1 MTRRS
6 SFDYEHFPGFAE
18 PAYTQVP
25 DVILDHMMADL
36 NEAELKVLLYI
47 VRRTLGFKKQDDA
60 ISLDQLVHGIHRAD
74 GEALDRG
81 TGLSRSAVRRGITGL
96 LAKHLIVAHQNMDPY
111 RGQLPTTYAL
121 RWIGMRPPPR
131 PKGGYPPADRG
142 GVHKRTGGVSTGEQG
157 GGSPATRGPVHR
169 RTPQETVEQQT
180 VQQDTDNSNISKVR
194 GRVARPTTGHEDQ
207 SAELSPATDS
217 DDPRAKKP
225 VSSGQSQLRLDAD
238 YQALVQ
244 PITDLG
250 RELGDEAPARSSI
263 SRAYNLMCEAG
274 VSTDDFLHL
283 LAEAK
288 ALTRAHQARI
298 TKTRQNAGPVPRK
311 NLMPYLFAILQSLLH
326 PDEHPQHERG
336 ASPARRRHA
345 VQAPAPIPAPRVE
358 ALPTTETHPIWRTV
372 LEELRLVMTPE
383 NYNTWL
389 AQTRVVSQQG
399 DWLRIAVPKPFHRD
413 WLENKLHGRIM
424 TTLQRLGYTGMQ
436 VEYVVTAFGS
446 T

>member
-1 MTRRS
+1 MTRQS
-6 SFDYEHFPGFAE
+6 SFDYGRFPGFAE

-121 RWIGMRPPPR
+121 RWAGTTPPPR
-131 PKGGYPPADRG
+131 PKGGYPLADRG
-142 GVHKRTGGVSTGEQG
+142 GVHKRTGAVSTSGQG
-157 GGSPATRGPVHR
+157 GGSPATRGPVR
-169 RTPQETVEQQT
+169 QRTPQETVEQQT
-180 VQQDTDNSNISKVR
+180 VQQDTDISNVSNAR
-194 GRVARPTTGHEDQ
+194 GRAARSTTGHEDQ
-207 SAELSPATDS
+207 SVELSPATYPDA
-217 DDPRAKKP
+217 PRPKKP
-225 VSSGQSQLRLDAD
+225 VSKGRSQLRLDVD

-244 PITDLG
+244 PITDVG

-263 SRAYNLMCEAG
+263 SRAYNLMREAG

-298 TKTRQNAGPVPRK
+298 TKTRQNAGAVPRK

-326 PDEHPQHERG
+326 PDENPQHEHG
-336 ASPARRRHA
+336 ASPARHRRG
-345 VQAPAPIPAPRVE
+345 VQPPAQVPGPRLE

-372 LEELRLVMTPE
+372 LDELRLVMTPE

-389 AQTRVVSQQG
+389 TQTRVVSQQG
-399 DWLRIAVPKPFHRD
+399 DLLRIAVPKPFHRD

-424 TTLQRLGYTGMQ
+424 STLQRLGYSGVQ
-436 VEYVVTAFGS
+436 VEYVVAALGI
-446 T
+446 